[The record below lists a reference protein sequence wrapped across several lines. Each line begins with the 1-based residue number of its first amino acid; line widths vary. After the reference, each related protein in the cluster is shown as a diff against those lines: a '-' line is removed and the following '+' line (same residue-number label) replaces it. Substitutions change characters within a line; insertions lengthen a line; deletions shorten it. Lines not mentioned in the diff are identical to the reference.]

1 MVFGSDKY
9 YYLTL
14 SFNESFSEFS
24 FNDTTTEVTKEN
36 ILGMV
41 IDNKPDFKS
50 HLKNICK
57 KNNQKLSALT
67 RTWKLTALNQREKN
81 NKFFH

>member
-1 MVFGSDKY
+1 MVFRSGKY

-14 SFNESFSEFS
+14 GFNEPISEFS
-24 FNDTTTEVTKEN
+24 FNDNTTEVTEEN

-57 KNNQKLSALT
+57 ENNQKPSALT
-67 RTWKLTALNQREKN
+67 RT
-81 NKFFH
+81 